1 MPLKLKKHHEVSK
14 MPDEVEEIGEENV
27 VQVVTDNELLG
38 RCRCIEGKKF
48 VGWRTLRRYTH
59 L

>member
-27 VQVVTDNELLG
+27 VQVCD
-38 RCRCIEGKKF
+38 RQ
-48 VGWRTLRRYTH
+48 
-59 L
+59 